1 MSSTPNMGTAQVVD
15 ELTILRLENKR
26 VLDENVALKAN
37 IDQAEK
43 VISGLSRFIKGMC
56 VALSPPGFRADLVP
70 GGTYVDVLRHLIEK
84 QLGLPE
90 GALK

>member
-1 MSSTPNMGTAQVVD
+1 MNSSHDKGTAQTVD

-26 VLDENVALKAN
+26 VLEENVALKARN
-37 IDQAEK
+37 DQAEK
-43 VISGLSRFIKGMC
+43 VIAGLGGFIKSMC
-56 VALSPPGFRADLVP
+56 VALSPPGFRPELV

-84 QLGLPE
+84 QLGLAE